1 MKRTHVTWIKPRPMQ
16 SLAMGL
22 MVLAG
27 WSLPVLG
34 QDKSAPVK
42 GAAVAAA
49 LPTGEKLMDDY
60 VEAIGGSKALEKFQ
74 TRRSEG
80 TFEMKAVGLSGTME
94 LLQSEPNKM
103 LVKIDLP
110 GIGKIENG
118 FDGDT
123 AWENSAIS
131 GARVLEGEEKNQL
144 ARRALF
150 AADSQWRKVYETAT
164 TRGEDKIGD
173 RAVWVVELKPIGS
186 DKPQTNY
193 FDKETKLLLK
203 LKMTAVSPMGD
214 IAVDTDISDYRE
226 VDGIKLPFVTQQSV
240 LGQTQTMTITKVVH
254 DEKLDN
260 AIFSPKAKKPS
271 GSK

>member
-1 MKRTHVTWIKPRPMQ
+1 MKRTHTTWMMRQPKMAW
-16 SLAMGL
+16 AMGL
-22 MVLAG
+22 LMLAG
-27 WSLPVLG
+27 WSTPMVA

-42 GAAVAAA
+42 GTTTAAA
-49 LPTGEKLMDDY
+49 LPTGETLMDDY
-60 VEAIGGSKALEKFQ
+60 TEAIGGKKAIEKFR

-80 TFEMKAVGLSGTME
+80 TFEMKAVGLSGTLE
-94 LLQSEPNKM
+94 LVQAEPDKM
-103 LVKIDLP
+103 LIKIDLP

-118 FDGDT
+118 FDGET
-123 AWENSAIS
+123 AWENSIAT

-186 DKPQTNY
+186 DKPQTNF

-203 LKMTAVSPMGD
+203 IKMTAVSPMGD
-214 IAVDTDISDYRE
+214 IAVESDFSDYRE
-226 VDGIKLPFVTQQSV
+226 VDGIKMPFVTQQTV
-240 LGQTQTMTITKVVH
+240 LGQTQTMTFTRIVH
-254 DEKLDN
+254 DEKIDE
-260 AIFSPKAKKPS
+260 AVFAFKAKKPS